1 LTFILCLHRIFWY
14 SKQFEGKTSEKEPW
28 YGTDYIIERIDK
40 KLLEVQIF
48 LLASSLHLYSFQ
60 GLSSSCCSNKQG
72 FYSAGSA
79 PVMEFG
85 TVERIS
91 LLELQL
97 DSSLWK
103 MSCVQCRNV
112 VSKRSLE
119 IVELES

>member
-48 LLASSLHLYSFQ
+48 FLHLLCICTVVK
-60 GLSSSCCSNKQG
+60 GCLLHAVAINKG
-72 FYSAGSA
+72 FTMLVLLQYWNLGWLK
-79 PVMEFG
+79 EF
-85 TVERIS
+85 
-91 LLELQL
+91 LYL
-97 DSSLWK
+97 
-103 MSCVQCRNV
+103 MSCVQCRNG

>member
-1 LTFILCLHRIFWY
+1 
-14 SKQFEGKTSEKEPW
+14 
-28 YGTDYIIERIDK
+28 
-40 KLLEVQIF
+40 
-48 LLASSLHLYSFQ
+48 
-60 GLSSSCCSNKQG
+60 
-72 FYSAGSA
+72 
-79 PVMEFG
+79 MEFG

>member
-1 LTFILCLHRIFWY
+1 LTFILCLPRIFWY

-40 KLLEVQIF
+40 KLLEVQLF
-48 LLASSLHLYSFQ
+48 FLHLHSFQ
-60 GLSSSCCSNKQG
+60 ALSSSCCSNKQG

-85 TVERIS
+85 MVERIS

-103 MSCVQCRNV
+103 MSCVQCRNG